1 MKRKNSRRMPYQ
13 KIKIEV
19 VRESSAKKTP
29 QITNSQNVFDMMYEE
44 ASKQDRECFW
54 TICLN
59 GKNKVIGVNMV
70 SMGSLTSSI
79 VHPREVFKPAIL
91 VNAAGVILVHNH
103 PSGDPTP
110 SREDKGLTKRLK
122 DAGGILS
129 INVLDHIIIG
139 GNCYSSLEG
148 GDWTFE
154 NKASTTKERKHEAMI
169 EKGKNGIRLI
179 DGMTVEKA
187 KEYLKALDKIN
198 KELFQM
204 MALGE
209 VINDMQE
216 PNVVSDRLGDI
227 IHNIGRLGEIIND
240 KSNAV
245 FELLDEC
252 FAEYKIRGELKEI
265 GEHPDHN
272 VSAGASDLH

>member
-1 MKRKNSRRMPYQ
+1 MPYQ

-19 VRESSAKKTP
+19 VRESSAKEAP
-29 QITNSQNVFDMMYEE
+29 QVTNSQHVFDMMYEE
-44 ASKQDRECFW
+44 AKKQDRECFW
-54 TICLN
+54 VVCLN
-59 GKNKVIGVNMV
+59 GKNKVAGVNMA
-70 SMGSLTSSI
+70 SMGSLTSST

-91 VNAAGVILVHNH
+91 ANAAGVILVHNH

-110 SREDKGLTKRLK
+110 SREDKEVTKRLK
-122 DAGGILS
+122 DAGGILG

-187 KEYLKALDKIN
+187 KEYIETLDKIN

-240 KSNAV
+240 KSSTV

-252 FAEYKIRGELKEI
+252 FSEYKIRGELKEI
-265 GEHPDHN
+265 GEQPDQN
-272 VSAGASDLH
+272 ISAGASDLH

>member
-1 MKRKNSRRMPYQ
+1 MKRKKSRRTPYQ

-19 VRESSAKKTP
+19 VREASAKETP
-29 QITNSQNVFDMMYEE
+29 QITNAQNVFDMMYEE

-54 TICLN
+54 TVCLN
-59 GKNKVIGVNMV
+59 GKNKVMGVNMV

-91 VNAAGVILVHNH
+91 ANAAGVILVHNH

-110 SREDKGLTKRLK
+110 SREDKEMTKRLK
-122 DAGGILS
+122 DAGEILS

-139 GNCYSSLEG
+139 GNCYNSLG
-148 GDWTFE
+148 DGDWTLE

-169 EKGKNGIRLI
+169 EKGQDGIKLI
-179 DGMTVEKA
+179 NGMTVEKA
-187 KEYLKALDKIN
+187 RESIETLDKIN

-209 VINDMQE
+209 VIHALQE

-227 IHNIGRLGEIIND
+227 IHNIGRLGEVIND

-252 FAEYKIRGELKEI
+252 FNEFKIRGELKAM
-265 GEHPDHN
+265 GELPDN
-272 VSAGASDLH
+272 NTGASDLH